1 MRETMIT
8 ASDMAT
14 AIEENPYQGPFDL
27 IKKLEKFPEI
37 INSVHDSLEPHLI
50 ATYLNETANRFHK
63 FYAECH
69 VLTDDTALSIARLGL
84 VRGTKTILSNG
95 MEILGIS
102 APEKL

>member
-1 MRETMIT
+1 MLTHTCEI
-8 ASDMAT
+8 
-14 AIEENPYQGPFDL
+14 DL

-95 MEILGIS
+95 LEILGIS
-102 APEKL
+102 APEKM